1 MNIRPNNVI
10 FARKTDHRTYFK
22 SSSKNSI
29 MAGYGRTLGREYA
42 KKCLIFSEVC
52 YSEKVSGQTFDS
64 YNFSIE
70 CSI

>member
-1 MNIRPNNVI
+1 MSYLTERLTIEHI
-10 FARKTDHRTYFK
+10 
-22 SSSKNSI
+22 SSKKSKNYI
-29 MAGYGRTLGREYA
+29 VAGYGRILGREYA
-42 KKCLIFSEVC
+42 KKCLIFSEIC